1 MTSTTTA
8 LRTLAVAAALA
19 AGACRNPSATIVGAG
34 EAPIPDIADA
44 RAGELGRHGE
54 AVTLDGAPVA
64 RTPAPETTS
73 LDRSGWQA
81 VTVDQPRG
89 QVEVQPT
96 YYKRFDGSADDP
108 RARGDYPTI
117 ATALNT
123 GGGRPTAVQDGLAS
137 PASGILW
144 LLAVPGQII
153 VLPPWTIERQP
164 TNDGVQWLPAGTGA
178 PADAPADAPSLA
190 PAAP

>member
-1 MTSTTTA
+1 MKHA
-8 LRTLAVAAALA
+8 TLALGCIAAAA
-19 AGACRNPSATIVGAG
+19 AFSAGACRNPSATLVGAG
-34 EAPIPDIADA
+34 EAPIPDIADP
-44 RAGELGRHGE
+44 RAGELGRQGE
-54 AVTLDGAPVA
+54 AVTLDGTPVA

-96 YYKRFDGSADDP
+96 YYKRYDGSPDDP
-108 RARGDYPTI
+108 RARGDYPTV
-117 ATALNT
+117 ATALHT
-123 GGGRPTAVQDGLAS
+123 GGGRPTAVEDGFAS
-137 PASGILW
+137 PASGLLW
-144 LLAVPGQII
+144 LVAVPGQLI

-164 TNDGVQWLPAGTGA
+164 ADDGVQWLPPAASTA
-178 PADAPADAPSLA
+178 PPA

>member
-1 MTSTTTA
+1 MTSVPA
-8 LRTLAVAAALA
+8 LSRCLAIAAALA

-34 EAPIPDIADA
+34 DAPLPDIADA
-44 RAGELGRHGE
+44 RAAEFGRTGP
-54 AVTLDGAPVA
+54 AVTLDGAPVD

-73 LDRSGWQA
+73 LDRSAWQPVA
-81 VTVDQPRG
+81 IDQPRG

-96 YYKRFDGSADDP
+96 YYKRFDGGQDDP

-117 ATALNT
+117 ATALRT
-123 GGGRPTAVQDGLAS
+123 GGGRPTAVQDGFAS

-144 LLAVPGQII
+144 LVAVPGQII

-164 TNDGVQWLPAGTGA
+164 TADGVQWLP
-178 PADAPADAPSLA
+178 PAAAAA
-190 PAAP
+190 PAAAAPAPTP

>member
-81 VTVDQPRG
+81 VTIDQPRG

-117 ATALNT
+117 ATALST

-164 TNDGVQWLPAGTGA
+164 TTDGVQWLPAGTGA
-178 PADAPADAPSLA
+178 PADAPSLA

>member
-1 MTSTTTA
+1 MTITTTA
-8 LRTLAVAAALA
+8 FRCIAAAAALA

-44 RAGELGRHGE
+44 RATELGRQGD
-54 AVTLDGAPVA
+54 AVTIDGAPVE

-81 VTVDQPRG
+81 VTIDQPRG

-96 YYKRFDGSADDP
+96 YYKRFDGSPDDP

-117 ATALNT
+117 ATALRT
-123 GGGRPTAVQDGLAS
+123 GGGRPTAVRDGFVS

-144 LLAVPGQII
+144 LVAVPGQII

-164 TNDGVQWLPAGTGA
+164 ANDGVQWLPPVATGPAAVGAAAA
-178 PADAPADAPSLA
+178 PASP
-190 PAAP
+190 

>member
-1 MTSTTTA
+1 MTSATTA
-8 LRTLAVAAALA
+8 FHCIAVAAALA

-34 EAPIPDIADA
+34 EAPIPDIADP
-44 RAGELGRHGE
+44 RAQELGRQGE

-64 RTPAPETTS
+64 RMPARETTS

-96 YYKRFDGSADDP
+96 YYKRFDGSPDDP

-117 ATALNT
+117 ATALRT
-123 GGGRPTAVQDGLAS
+123 GGGRPTAVQDGFAS

-144 LLAVPGQII
+144 LVAVPGQII

-164 TNDGVQWLPAGTGA
+164 TNDGVQWLPPAAA
-178 PADAPADAPSLA
+178 PV